1 MSLKSVQQRDQLG
14 SQLMKQAIA
23 EGGPLAEGAQ
33 KRAVAFLE
41 RALQTIGFDPGSKD
55 NKFTAETARAV
66 REFQAAWGLEAT
78 GKLDQRTLNKLDHT
92 LQRTRKHGS
101 GCPDCNK
108 AGFQGSIGV
117 GQKNLDAFDAER
129 RLKRLGYDTGKA
141 DGVFDQKTAE
151 AVRQFKKD
159 QPELAKGSK
168 SGLVDKKT
176 FQSLQREVNELQ
188 HAPYRRRVTEG
199 HAQQRRVDAFTAA
212 AAKKQ
217 NADGTRGIG
226 EGSSKRAIE
235 NVQRHLKAAGYDP
248 QRVDGMWDERTEQ
261 ALRTFQQKSG
271 LKETGRVGTGTWSKL
286 GKSIV
291 LAKDRTSPAQSLGER
306 SAAVLASEK
315 LLKKAGYNPGKVD
328 GIFDRATQK
337 ASRAFEKRFKGR
349 LGDDGR
355 IGENQLERMKVMARA
370 KQDPG
375 SGPTLKEGY
384 RGNPV
389 KQLQKRLDQLGFA
402 NGANDGIFGPKLE
415 RAVKKFQRAF
425 GLPADGV
432 VGPKTW
438 RLLGVDAKGKVQ
450 KPGAVGG
457 GNISAGGGWGGSANV
472 ANAAKRIAAS
482 MGIPVTSEKRNLA
495 QTIAAG
501 SSTSSDHYTG
511 NKTAYAVDL
520 GVSGAR
526 GDQLARAIARKY
538 GIPLSNIGT
547 FNGHVIRVGGA
558 NYRLQLLWRVAGHFD
573 HVHLGI
579 RRV

>member
-1 MSLKSVQQRDQLG
+1 MSIKSVQQRDQLG
-14 SQLMKQAIA
+14 SQLMQQALT
-23 EGGPLAEGAQ
+23 EGPLGEGAQ

-41 RALQTIGFDPGSKD
+41 RALQAVGFDPGSKD

-66 REFQAAWGLEAT
+66 REFQAAWGLEVT
-78 GKLDQRTLNKLDHT
+78 GKLDQKTLTKLDHT

-101 GCPDCNK
+101 ASPDSNK
-108 AGFQGSIGV
+108 PGFQGAIGL
-117 GQKNLDAFDAER
+117 GQKNQDAFDAER
-129 RLKRLGYDTGKA
+129 RLKRLGYDTGKV
-141 DGVFDQKTAE
+141 DGVFDRKTAE
-151 AVRQFKKD
+151 AVHEFKKD
-159 QPELAKGSK
+159 QPELAKNSK
-168 SGLVDKKT
+168 SSMIDKKA
-176 FQSLQREVNELQ
+176 FQSLQREASELQ
-188 HAPYRRRVTEG
+188 HAPYRRRMTEG
-199 HAQQRRVDAFTAA
+199 HAQQRRLDAFTAA

-226 EGSSKRAIE
+226 AGSSKRAIE
-235 NVQRHLKAAGYDP
+235 NVQQHLKAAGYDP
-248 QRVDGMWDERTEQ
+248 QRTDGVWDERTEQ
-261 ALRTFQQKSG
+261 ALKTFQQKSG
-271 LKETGRVGTGTWSKL
+271 LKETGRVGAGTWTKL
-286 GKSIV
+286 GKSV
-291 LAKDRTSPAQSLGER
+291 FLAKDRTSPAQSMGER

-337 ASRAFEKRFKGR
+337 ASRAFEKRFRSTGS
-349 LGDDGR
+349 DGR
-355 IGENQLERMKVMARA
+355 IGENQLDRMKAVARA

-432 VGPKTW
+432 VGSKTW
-438 RLLGVDAKGKVQ
+438 RMLGIDAKGKVH
-450 KPGAVGG
+450 KPGAAGP
-457 GNISAGGGWGGSANV
+457 ISAGGGWGGSANV

-482 MGIPVTSEKRNLA
+482 MGIPITSQKRNLA

-501 SSTSSDHYTG
+501 SSTASDHYTG
-511 NKTAYAVDL
+511 NRTAFAVDF

-547 FNGHVIRVGGA
+547 FNGHIIRVGGA
-558 NYRLQLLWRVAGHFD
+558 NYRLQLLWRVPDHFD

-579 RRV
+579 RRA

>member
-1 MSLKSVQQRDQLG
+1 MSVKSVQQRDQLG

-23 EGGPLAEGAQ
+23 EGPLGEGSQ
-33 KRAVAFLE
+33 QRAVAFLE
-41 RALQTIGFDPGSKD
+41 RALQTIGFDPGTKD

-66 REFQAAWGLEAT
+66 REFQAAWGLGVT
-78 GKLDQRTLNKLDHT
+78 GKLDQKTLNKLDHT
-92 LQRTRKHGS
+92 LQRARKHGS

-108 AGFQGSIGV
+108 PGFQGSIGV

-129 RLKRLGYDTGKA
+129 RLKKLGYDTGKV

-151 AVRQFKKD
+151 AVREFKKD
-159 QPELAKGSK
+159 QPELAKNSK
-168 SGLVDKKT
+168 SSLVDKKT

-199 HAQQRRVDAFTAA
+199 LAQQRRLDAFTAA

-226 EGSSKRAIE
+226 AGSSKRAIE
-235 NVQRHLKAAGYDP
+235 NVQKHLKAAGYDP
-248 QRVDGMWDERTEQ
+248 QRIDGVWDERTEQ
-261 ALRTFQQKSG
+261 ALKTFQQKSG
-271 LKETGRVGTGTWSKL
+271 LKETGLVGAGTWTKL
-286 GKSIV
+286 GRSIL

-337 ASRAFEKRFKGR
+337 ASRAFEKRFRGT
-349 LGDDGR
+349 GSDGH
-355 IGENQLERMKVMARA
+355 IGENQLERMKAVARA

-389 KQLQKRLDQLGFA
+389 KQLQQRLDQLGFA
-402 NGANDGIFGPKLE
+402 NGANDGVFGPKLE

-432 VGPKTW
+432 VGAKTW
-438 RLLGVDAKGKVQ
+438 RMLGIDAKGKVQ
-450 KPGAVGG
+450 KPGAAGG
-457 GNISAGGGWGGSANV
+457 GSISAGGGWGGSANV

-482 MGIPVTSEKRNLA
+482 MGIPVTSQKRNLA
-495 QTIAAG
+495 DTIRVG
-501 SSTSSDHYTG
+501 SSTASDHYTG
-511 NKTAYAVDL
+511 NKTAFAVDF
-520 GVSGAR
+520 GVAGAR

-579 RRV
+579 RRA

>member
-14 SQLMKQAIA
+14 SQLMKQALT
-23 EGGPLAEGAQ
+23 EGPLGEGAQ

-41 RALQTIGFDPGSKD
+41 RALQTIGFDPGTKD

-66 REFQAAWGLEAT
+66 REFQAAWGLEVT
-78 GKLDQRTLNKLDHT
+78 GSLDQKTLNKLDHT
-92 LQRTRKHGS
+92 LQRARKHGS

-129 RLKRLGYDTGKA
+129 RLKRLGYDTGKV

-151 AVRQFKKD
+151 AVREFKKD
-159 QPELAKGSK
+159 QSELAKNSK
-168 SGLVDKKT
+168 SSLVDKKT

-199 HAQQRRVDAFTAA
+199 HAQQRRLDAFTAA

-226 EGSSKRAIE
+226 AGSSKRAIE
-235 NVQRHLKAAGYDP
+235 NVQKHLKAAGYDP
-248 QRVDGMWDERTEQ
+248 QRMDGVWDERTEK
-261 ALRTFQQKSG
+261 ALKTFQQKSG
-271 LKETGRVGTGTWSKL
+271 LKETGLVGAGTWTKL
-286 GKSIV
+286 GKSIL

-337 ASRAFEKRFKGR
+337 ASRAFEKRFKGH
-349 LGDDGR
+349 LGSDGR
-355 IGENQLERMKVMARA
+355 IGENQLERMKAMARA

-389 KQLQKRLDQLGFA
+389 KQLQNRLDQLGFA
-402 NGANDGIFGPKLE
+402 NGANDGVFGPKLE

-438 RLLGVDAKGKVQ
+438 RLLGIDAKGKVE
-450 KPGAVGG
+450 KPGAGG
-457 GNISAGGGWGGSANV
+457 PISAGGGWGGSANV

-482 MGIPVTSEKRNLA
+482 MGIPITSQKRNLA

-501 SSTSSDHYTG
+501 SSTASDHYTG
-511 NKTAYAVDL
+511 NKTAFAVDF
-520 GVSGAR
+520 GVAGAR

-547 FNGHVIRVGGA
+547 FNGHIIRVGGA
-558 NYRLQLLWRVAGHFD
+558 NYRLQLLWRVADHFD